1 MAKVSDIQL
10 RAQAVILAQEGY
22 FYTIIVQKLECSKRW
37 VGKWV
42 SRCLKNPTLL
52 INPDVAAPKFC
63 QMLQRD
69 LSEVL
74 SINEDKA
81 CDEWLNN

>member
-22 FYTIIVQKLECSKRW
+22 SYTIIGQKLKCSKWW

-42 SRCLKNPTLL
+42 SRCLKSP
-52 INPDVAAPKFC
+52 IFV
-63 QMLQRD
+63 
-69 LSEVL
+69 
-74 SINEDKA
+74 DKS
-81 CDEWLNN
+81 